1 LFVITGQVGA
11 RRFHGME
18 MSTWEQIREMVESGL
33 ATVGSH
39 THNMH
44 EPGRSGLASVRRSG
58 RRHRVWRRSSNFDC
72 GRSSESSVRHLI
84 FRLPV
89 RFGTPQTDEA
99 TLRLGMHL
107 VFSLRE
113 GLARPSDPSFF
124 IKRLMI
130 TRRNAAL
137 IDRWG
142 EPREPQP

>member
-1 LFVITGQVGA
+1 
-11 RRFHGME
+11 ME

-44 EPGRSGLASVRRSG
+44 EPGRSGLAVFADQEDATAFGEDLQTSIAAIQRELG
-58 RRHRVWRRSSNFDC
+58 ATPQYFAYPF
-72 GRSSESSVRHLI
+72 G
-84 FRLPV
+84 
-89 RFGTPQTDEA
+89 FGTPQTDEA